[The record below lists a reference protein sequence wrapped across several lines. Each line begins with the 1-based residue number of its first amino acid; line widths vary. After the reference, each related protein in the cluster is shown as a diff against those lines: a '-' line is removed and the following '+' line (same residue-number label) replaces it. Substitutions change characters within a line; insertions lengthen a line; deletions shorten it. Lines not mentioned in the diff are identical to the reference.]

1 MNYIN
6 TKTNEIFT
14 YDELIKKLLTLTVE
28 EEKEFLSN
36 VKTTTN

>member
-14 YDELIKKLLTLTVE
+14 YDELIKKLLSLTAE

-36 VKTTTN
+36 VVVK

>member
-14 YDELIKKLLTLTVE
+14 YDELIKKLLSLTTE